1 METKNNPTG
10 RLFDILEDVRSKPNA
25 YSSRKVWASAFDCDP
40 SNTGEILGS
49 LADLIRLVAE
59 AKEATVK
66 FIPGD
71 VALFLAPFPKI
82 ESMLSRV
89 HFDATWEQSRAHL
102 DDNTMSG
109 LAFGN
114 HALTPFY
121 GKNVLREDSI
131 AEFIAQLNEL
141 LQQCLASDLPPE
153 LQKLFMKN
161 LEGLRH
167 ALMAYRISGARGL
180 EAELDRAVGSLIRH
194 HEEIKSASSD
204 PQAKAYTAQVFD
216 IISKLN
222 DSVQFVQN
230 AVALAGP
237 TANSITLLLNQLS
250 S

>member
-10 RLFDILEDVRSKPNA
+10 RLLDILVDVRSKPDA
-25 YSSRKVWASAFDCDP
+25 LPTRKVWASAFDCDP

-49 LADLIRLVAE
+49 LADLIKLVAE

-66 FIPGD
+66 FVPGD
-71 VALFLAPFPKI
+71 VTLYLAPFPKI

-89 HFDATWEQSRAHL
+89 HFETTWQSSRAHL

-114 HALTPFY
+114 LALIPFY
-121 GKNVLREDSI
+121 GKNSLSEDSI

-161 LEGLRH
+161 LEALRH

-180 EAELDRAVGSLIRH
+180 EGELDRAVGSLFRH
-194 HEEIKSASSD
+194 HEEIKSASLD
-204 PQAKAYTAQVFD
+204 PKAKAYTAKVFD

-230 AVALAGP
+230 SVVLAGP
-237 TANSITLLLNQLS
+237 AANGIALLLNQLNS
-250 S
+250 

>member
-10 RLFDILEDVRSKPNA
+10 RLLDILVDVRSKADNQSA
-25 YSSRKVWASAFDCDP
+25 RKVWASVFDCDP
-40 SNTGEILGS
+40 ANTGEILGS
-49 LADLIRLVAE
+49 LAELIKLVAE
-59 AKEATVK
+59 AKDATVK

-71 VALFLAPFPKI
+71 VTLFLAPFPKI

-89 HFDATWEQSRAHL
+89 HFDTVWQPSKAQL

-114 HALTPFY
+114 LALIPFY
-121 GKNVLREDSI
+121 GKNALNEDLI

-141 LQQCLASDLPPE
+141 LQQCLASELPHE
-153 LQKLFMKN
+153 LQDLFIKN
-161 LEGLRH
+161 LEALRH
-167 ALMAYRISGARGL
+167 ALMAYKISGARGL
-180 EAELDRAVGSLIRH
+180 EAELDRAFGSLFRH
-194 HEEIKSASSD
+194 HEEIKAASSD
-204 PQAKAYTAQVFD
+204 PQAKAYTTQVFD

-230 AVALAGP
+230 AVVLAGP
-237 TANSITLLLNQLS
+237 TANGIALLLNQLS